1 MDKSLALAALSALA
15 HETRLDILRLLV
27 VAGSEGLPAGEIARR
42 LKIGASALSFHLAA
56 MEQAGLLRSRR
67 EGRFMRYSAD
77 HARLGALMGWL
88 LNDCCA
94 AHPSVCACL
103 REGNGPADHREPPEG
118 PSGASGWGT
127 TKTCPG

>member
-27 VAGSEGLPAGEIARR
+27 VAGSEGLCAGRIAER
-42 LKIGASALSFHLAA
+42 LGIGASALSFHLAA
-56 MEQAGLLRSRR
+56 MEQAGLLRGRR

-103 REGNGPADHREPPEG
+103 RQGEGPADHCELAEPSSE
-118 PSGASGWGT
+118 ASG
-127 TKTCPG
+127 